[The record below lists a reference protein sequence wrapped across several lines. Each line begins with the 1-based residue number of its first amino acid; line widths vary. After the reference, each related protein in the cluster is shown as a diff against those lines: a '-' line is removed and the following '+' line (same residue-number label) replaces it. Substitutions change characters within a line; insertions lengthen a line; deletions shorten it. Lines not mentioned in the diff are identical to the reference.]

1 MFVHLNYLY
10 LILMFHSEF
19 NIQKDELFQNDNIN
33 NYRKELFL
41 YYIDDLLTNMY
52 SLQIFII
59 P

>member
-1 MFVHLNYLY
+1 MFLHLNYLY

-41 YYIDDLLTNMY
+41 YYIDDLL
-52 SLQIFII
+52 L